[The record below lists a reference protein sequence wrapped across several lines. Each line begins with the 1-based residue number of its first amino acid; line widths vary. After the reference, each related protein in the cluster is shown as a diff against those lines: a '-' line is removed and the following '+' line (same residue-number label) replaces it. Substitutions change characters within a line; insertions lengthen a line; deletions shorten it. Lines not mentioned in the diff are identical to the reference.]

1 MFNQSRQTY
10 GSYRIQKM
18 LEREGLNYCRSYV
31 AIIMKKLGLRS
42 VLSKEFRVCT
52 TDSNHSFPL
61 SKNVLDRDF
70 SSEKLGDKWVSDI
83 TYIKVGKDWN
93 YLTIILDLADRKII
107 SWVLTVDMSTENTV
121 YRTWLLARNKR
132 DITDNHIFH
141 SDRGVQYA

>member
-1 MFNQSRQTY
+1 
-10 GSYRIQKM
+10 
-18 LEREGLNYCRSYV
+18 
-31 AIIMKKLGLRS
+31 MKKLGLRS